1 MDNVLAVVVGAGQSR
16 RMGENVNKLLL
27 PLAGRPVLSYSLAML
42 QEAPFVKGFV
52 LVVGEGEL
60 DTYRTLTE
68 KWGCTKMISLIRG
81 GKTRQDSVWEGLNVL
96 PADTRVVIVHDG
108 ARPLVTV
115 DQFDKVVSGAMR
127 WSAATLAVPVKDT
140 VKETG
145 LENFI
150 TRTLNRE
157 SLWLAQ
163 TPQAFS
169 YPLLMDAYCIARRN
183 QRTSTDDAGL
193 VEAMGVPVKI
203 IEGSYRNIKIT
214 TPEDLSMIEFLLQ
227 QRDCLGGYKCL

>member
-1 MDNVLAVVVGAGQSR
+1 MDNVLAVVVAAGQSR
-16 RMGENVNKLLL
+16 RMGENVKKLLL
-27 PLAGRPVLSYSLAML
+27 PLAGRPVLAHSLATL

-52 LVVGEGEL
+52 LVVGEREL
-60 DTYRTLTE
+60 DTYWTLA
-68 KWGCTKMISLIRG
+68 KQWGCTKMISLVKG
-81 GKTRQDSVWEGLNVL
+81 GKTRQDSVWEGLNAL

-115 DQFDKVVSGAMR
+115 EQFDQVVSGAIR

-145 LENFI
+145 LEDFI

-169 YPLLMDAYCIARRN
+169 YSLLMDAHRIARRD
-183 QRTSTDDAGL
+183 QRTATDDAGL

-203 IEGSYRNIKIT
+203 IKGSYRNIKVT
-214 TPEDLSMIEFLLQ
+214 TPEDLSMVEFFLQ
-227 QRDCLGGYKCL
+227 RRDRLWGYECH

>member
-1 MDNVLAVVVGAGQSR
+1 MDNVFAVVVAAGQSR

-27 PLAGRPVLSYSLAML
+27 PLAGRPVLSYSLAAL
-42 QEAPFVKGFV
+42 QEAPFVKGYV
-52 LVVGEGEL
+52 LVVGEKEL
-60 DTYRTLTE
+60 DTHRTLAE
-68 KWGCTKMISLIRG
+68 QWGCTKMLSLVTG
-81 GKTRQDSVWEGLNVL
+81 GETRQDSVWEGLNVL
-96 PADTRVVIVHDG
+96 PEDTRVVIVHDG

-115 DQFDKVVSGAMR
+115 DQFDRVVSGALR

-145 LENFI
+145 LEDFI
-150 TRTLNRE
+150 IRTLDRE

-169 YPLLMDAYCIARRN
+169 YSLLMDAHRIARRN
-183 QRTSTDDAGL
+183 QRPATDDAGL

-203 IEGSYRNIKIT
+203 IEGSYRNIKVT
-214 TPEDLSMIEFLLQ
+214 TPEDLSMIEFFLQ
-227 QRDCLGGYKCL
+227 RRDLLGGYGCR